1 MSPIRCSVLTVLAC
15 VSLVVAGYR
24 SIATHRP
31 DAAAPEAATAD
42 ESTVVSPS
50 RAAIAAHVGAVQ
62 QAPETP
68 PDPRPS
74 VPMLSIHNALVIPTG
89 DTQATSR
96 GPYQDWS
103 VVEDSLRGLR
113 ISHPRGWLYTSSKEE
128 LSSLQ
133 SQMGDQDAAE
143 SVLAQQA
150 AYIDALTPAGLE
162 DQFVGYGFQYAPDS
176 AQAYINRFAMRAV
189 PAAGRTLEQYALQLA
204 ARLEESEVEALGS
217 VEVGPGLRPWGE
229 RTASIR
235 YRSGGAVVEEGK
247 VVKRPGAEVVGWH
260 VVLLSPDGG
269 TFLLVTFDIWGE
281 EFEGWLEPFL
291 RDIVRRVQWRDHPG
305 QEPLAGPTV
314 TITRTIHLR
323 VGPGTD
329 YTIVGTAS
337 DGDKYSAVSTN
348 AAGDWW
354 QIEYEGRLAWVYGG
368 FVKPSAGAERALQAD
383 PAGWLTYDDVARGL
397 SLSYPSD
404 WHYFDPAGPSQ
415 VDLAL
420 FSAAYKPEDGRLDAA
435 EMGALVSAMSVRRD
449 DAVIGLGLQSG
460 PADRASSNFML
471 AFSVAADGTTLER
484 YVQAAAEHT
493 YSIESAGVELLQGLR
508 PWNEEVVSIRYR
520 EHATASEIWQVV
532 LLSPDGERLLVLAF
546 SVHSDEFAA
555 MEPVLREIVQRM
567 RWDDNVFHSST
578 LPAVPMMPV
587 HNPLVIPIGDTP
599 AASGGPFQDWPAAE
613 DTARGLRIFHPQG
626 WLYASSKEEL
636 SSLRPQMGD
645 PAAAGAVLAR
655 QAAYFDSLPLA
666 GQEGQLVG
674 YGFQYAPDTPSTYIN
689 RFTIRAVPASGRT
702 LEQYA
707 LQLAARLEE
716 SEVERLESVD
726 VGPGLRPWG
735 EHTVSLR
742 YRSGGAVVEEGKVI
756 IRPGLEVA
764 GWQVV
769 LLSPDGETFLL
780 FTFDI
785 WGEQFDGWLE
795 PLLRDIVRRVQWQAH
810 PAYEPL
816 ASPTVTITRTMYVR
830 GGPGTHHAIVSTVT
844 EGQQYAAVSTNSAG
858 DWWQIVYEG
867 RLAWVYGGYVKPS
880 ADAESALQADPSG
893 WLTYDDLARG
903 LSLSFPSEWHYF
915 DPVRPAQVDLSLFSS
930 AVKSWEGER
939 IGVAEMGELVSAMS
953 VRRDDAVIGL
963 GLQSGPADSA
973 SSNFMLVFSVAAE
986 GTTLGRY
993 AQMAADHTYSIEPA
1007 SVEIVQG
1014 LRPFDEEAVSI
1025 RYREHATAS
1034 EVWQVVLLSPDGER
1048 LLVLAFSVHSDEFA
1062 ALQPVLNEIVRR
1074 ARWAEPPSG
1083 GVGLV
1088 HSPSTLPT
1096 PLLVTVRPLPSD
1108 RIEAAVGGS
1117 TLAYGPMKSRPS
1129 IATPT
1134 WERARG
1140 GNRTAVN
1147 PLSL

>member
-1 MSPIRCSVLTVLAC
+1 MSPIRCLVLIVLAC
-15 VSLVVAGYR
+15 VSFVLAGYG
-24 SIATHRP
+24 SNATRRP
-31 DAAAPEAATAD
+31 DAAPAPEA
-42 ESTVVSPS
+42 V
-50 RAAIAAHVGAVQ
+50 AAGEPAVISQALSAISAHVGAAQ
-62 QAPETP
+62 QASDTP
-68 PDPRPS
+68 LDPRPA
-74 VPMLSIHNALVIPTG
+74 VPVLSIHNPLVIPAG
-89 DTQATSR
+89 DTPANSR

-103 VVEDSLRGLR
+103 VVEDSPRDLR
-113 ISHPRGWLYTSSKEE
+113 IFHPRGWLYASSKEE

-133 SQMGDQDAAE
+133 SQMGDPAAAE

-150 AYIDALTPAGLE
+150 AYIDTLTLAGPE
-162 DQFVGYGFQYAPDS
+162 DQFVGYGFQYAPDT
-176 AQAYINRFAMRAV
+176 APAYINRFSIRAV

-204 ARLEESEVEALGS
+204 ARLEESEVETLES

-229 RTASIR
+229 ETASIQ
-235 YRSGGAVVEEGK
+235 YRSGGTVVEEGK
-247 VVKRPGAEVVGWH
+247 AVKRPGAEVVGWQ

-291 RDIVRRVQWRDHPG
+291 RDIVRRVQWLDHPD
-305 QEPLAGPTV
+305 QEPPTGPTV
-314 TITRTIHLR
+314 TITRTMHLR

-329 YTIVGTAS
+329 YTIVGTVS
-337 DGDKYSAVSTN
+337 DGDQYSAVSTN

-368 FVKPSAGAERALQAD
+368 FVTTSAAAERALQAD
-383 PAGWLTYDDVARGL
+383 PAGWLTYDDAARGL
-397 SLSYPSD
+397 SLSYPSE
-404 WHYFDPAGPSQ
+404 WHFFDPARPSQ

-420 FSAAYKPEDGRLDAA
+420 FSAAYKPEAGQLDAA

-471 AFSVAADGTTLER
+471 VFSVAAEGTTLER

-493 YSIESAGVELLQGLR
+493 YSIEPANVELVRGLR

-520 EHATASEIWQVV
+520 EHATASEVWQVA

-546 SVHSDEFAA
+546 SVHSDELAA
-555 MEPVLREIVQRM
+555 SELVLREIVQRV
-567 RWDDNVFHSST
+567 RWDDSGSHSST
-578 LPAVPMMPV
+578 RPAVPMMPV
-587 HNPLVIPIGDTP
+587 HNPLVIPVGDTP
-599 AASGGPFQDWPAAE
+599 MASGGPFQDWPEVE

-626 WLYASSKEEL
+626 WFYASSKEEL

-645 PAAAGAVLAR
+645 SGAAGAVLAR
-655 QAAYFDSLPLA
+655 QAAYFDSLPPA

-689 RFTIRAVPASGRT
+689 RFTIRAAPAAGRT

-707 LQLAARLEE
+707 LQLAARLQE
-716 SEVERLESVD
+716 SEVERLERVE

-735 EHTVSLR
+735 ENTASLR

-756 IRPGLEVA
+756 TRPGMEVV

-769 LLSPDGETFLL
+769 LLSPDGGTLLL

-785 WGEQFDGWLE
+785 RGEQFDGRLE
-795 PLLRDIVRRVQWQAH
+795 PFLRDVVRRVQWEDR
-810 PAYEPL
+810 PAFESL

-830 GGPGTHHAIVSTVT
+830 GGPGTDHAIVSTVA
-844 EGQQYAAVSTNSAG
+844 EGEQYAAISTNSAG
-858 DWWQIVYEG
+858 DWWQIEYEG
-867 RLAWVYGGYVKPS
+867 RLAWVYGGFVKPS
-880 ADAESALQADPSG
+880 ADAESALQAEPSG

-903 LSLSFPSEWHYF
+903 LSLSFPSGWHYF
-915 DPVRPAQVDLSLFSS
+915 DPARPAQVDLSLFSS
-930 AVKSWEGER
+930 AVKGRKGER
-939 IGVAEMGELVSAMS
+939 IGVVEMGELVSAMS

-986 GTTLGRY
+986 GTTLERY
-993 AQMAADHTYSIEPA
+993 AQMAAEHNYSIEPA
-1007 SVEIVQG
+1007 SVETVQG
-1014 LRPFDEEAVSI
+1014 LRPFDEEVVSI

-1048 LLVLAFSVHSDEFA
+1048 FLVLTFSVHSDEFA

-1074 ARWAEPPSG
+1074 TRWAEQPSG

-1088 HSPSTLPT
+1088 HSAPPYL
-1096 PLLVTVRPLPSD
+1096 RH
-1108 RIEAAVGGS
+1108 R
-1117 TLAYGPMKSRPS
+1117 
-1129 IATPT
+1129 
-1134 WERARG
+1134 W
-1140 GNRTAVN
+1140 
-1147 PLSL
+1147 